1 MPLPQDIRPVFP
13 DIQDTLMRS
22 ESPWI
27 ETTPMSKVRVLWIG
41 RESGHWASVIHWK
54 KGYAA
59 PPHKHLAGAHVFV
72 LSGKLRVRD
81 SILNAGDYV
90 YEASGVLHDETMAL
104 EDTSYLFIATGPY
117 IFFDDN
123 GFTHYTNW
131 EVMERLRASAETLP
145 KAAE

>member
-1 MPLPQDIRPVFP
+1 
-13 DIQDTLMRS
+13 
-22 ESPWI
+22 
-27 ETTPMSKVRVLWIG
+27 
-41 RESGHWASVIHWK
+41 
-54 KGYAA
+54 
-59 PPHKHLAGAHVFV
+59 
-72 LSGKLRVRD
+72 VRD